1 MTSAVITRSHFVITG
16 QVQGVGFRPFVY
28 RLAVECNLT
37 GWVLNDARGV
47 TLEVQGPPA
56 AVDDFAA
63 RLAAELPPLATMATC
78 ERSAAEVITGE
89 QRFEI
94 RPSEGG
100 ELADAQITVDV
111 AVCPDCLREM
121 ADPADPRHRYP
132 FINCTN
138 CGPRYSIVAA
148 VPYDRPNTTMS
159 GFEMCPLCRRQYE
172 DPADRRFHAQ
182 PVACPECGPTV
193 RLIDTQGITI
203 DCDDAIAAARLR
215 LQAGDVV
222 AVKGLGGYQLACL
235 ANDEH
240 AVGRL
245 RRRKQRD
252 AKPFALMVRDVA
264 EAAELCQVS
273 PAAVALLESPLRPIV
288 IMPRRPG
295 RRVAREVAHGLDTLG
310 VMLPYTPLHH
320 LLLERPMGP
329 LVMTSGNYSEQ
340 PLVREDDE
348 ALSHLCGIADVML
361 VHNRPIERR
370 VDDSVV
376 QDSGGGRT
384 LVLRRARG
392 YAPQPLRLAEPIARA
407 LDGAPPVLAVGAEL
421 KNTFCLLS
429 GSRALVSEHIGDLKE
444 GRTYRHFIDTI
455 NHLEALFDIRPE
467 LLAADLH
474 PQYLSSQYA
483 HRRHRG
489 ELASGEGCPGGKPPR
504 DDSREGL
511 PIELVQHHHA
521 HIVSCMAENGCAEGV
536 IGIACDGVGYGDD
549 GAIWGCEVL
558 AADLQSYR
566 RLGHLRYL
574 PLIGGDAAAGQTWRP
589 AVAALHEAF
598 GEGFVRHLDALPL
611 RIARDQLSA
620 AIEQLTMEVNC
631 PPSSS
636 LGRWFDAVA
645 WLCGVTDAN
654 AYEAQGPML
663 LESAIEHGVD
673 REYPFALTSTGPFTM
688 ELQAAIEGIV
698 ADHRRRVTPGVI
710 AAKFHNTLA
719 AMLAAAAARARDET
733 GRTIVALSG
742 GCMANR
748 YLAARLVHLLEAD
761 AFKVLMHR
769 DIPCNDGGV
778 ALGQAIV
785 AAARKKVARAS
796 RP

>member
-1 MTSAVITRSHFVITG
+1 MASTATTRCRFAVTG

-37 GWVLNDARGV
+37 GWVRNDARGV
-47 TLEVQGPPA
+47 TLEVQG
-56 AVDDFAA
+56 AVGDLEEFAW
-63 RLAAELPPLATMATC
+63 RLAGELPPLAAIATC
-78 ERSAAEVITGE
+78 ERSEAEVMTGE

-94 RPSEGG
+94 RPSEEG

-121 ADPADPRHRYP
+121 ADPADPRYRYP

-138 CGPRYSIVAA
+138 CGPRYSIVAR

-182 PVACPECGPTV
+182 PVACPACGPAV
-193 RLIDTQGITI
+193 RLIDNQGLAI
-203 DCDDAIAAARLR
+203 DCDDPIAAARLR

-222 AVKGLGGYQLACL
+222 AIKGLGGYQLACL
-235 ANDEH
+235 AADEH

-252 AKPFALMVRDVA
+252 AKPFALMVRDVT
-264 EAAELCQVS
+264 EAAALCQVS
-273 PAAVALLESPLRPIV
+273 PAAAALLEGPLRPIV
-288 IMPRRPG
+288 IMPRHPG
-295 RRVAREVAHGLDTLG
+295 RRVAAEVAADLDTLG

-320 LLLERPMGP
+320 LLLEPP
-329 LVMTSGNYSEQ
+329 LGALVVTSGNYSDQ
-340 PLVREDDE
+340 PLVCDDDE

-361 VHNRPIERR
+361 VHDRPIARR

-376 QDSGGGRT
+376 RDAGGGRT

-407 LDGAPPVLAVGAEL
+407 IDGAPPVLAVGAEL
-421 KNTFCLLS
+421 KNTFCLLDR
-429 GSRALVSEHIGDLKE
+429 GRALVSEHVGDLKD
-444 GRTYRHFIDTI
+444 GRTFRHFIDTI

-489 ELASGEGCPGGKPPR
+489 ELASQEAWRLENARHGTGN
-504 DDSREGL
+504 DSQDGL

-549 GAIWGCEVL
+549 GAVWGCEVL

-574 PLIGGDAAAGQTWRP
+574 PLIGGDAAASQTWRP

-598 GEGFVRHLDALPL
+598 GEGFTRHLGALPL
-611 RIARDQLSA
+611 RIDADQLVA
-620 AIEQLTMEVNC
+620 AIEQVTMDVNC

-636 LGRWFDAVA
+636 LGRWFDAAA
-645 WLCGVTDAN
+645 WLCGLTAEN
-654 AYEAQGPML
+654 AYEAQGPMM
-663 LESAIEHGVD
+663 LEAAITPDVDGV
-673 REYPFALTSTGPFTM
+673 YPFALTSTGPFTM
-688 ELQAAIEGIV
+688 ELQAAVEGIV
-698 ADHRRRVTPGVI
+698 ADHRRQTDGGVI

-719 AMLAAAAARARDET
+719 AMLAEAARRARDET

-748 YLAARLVHLLEAD
+748 YLSARLLHLLEAD
-761 AFKVLMHR
+761 AFTVLLHR
-769 DIPCNDGGV
+769 EVPCNDAGV

-785 AAARKKVARAS
+785 AAARKRT
-796 RP
+796 